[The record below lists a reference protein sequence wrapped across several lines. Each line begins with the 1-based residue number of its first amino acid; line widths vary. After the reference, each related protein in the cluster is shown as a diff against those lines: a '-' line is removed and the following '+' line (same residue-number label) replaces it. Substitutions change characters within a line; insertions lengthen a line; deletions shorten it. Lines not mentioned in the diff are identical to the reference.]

1 MFGKFY
7 GIGVG
12 PGDPELLT
20 IKAVNTLHTV
30 DIIAVPESNKEKS
43 STALEIVK
51 PHLKEGYQTIS
62 VFFPMIKSE
71 EERQKSRQKNAD
83 IISDLIK
90 EGKNVAFITLGD
102 PMLYSTYIYL
112 IQLMNKAE
120 IEIETIPGIYSFSA
134 ISSRLNIPLVKGD
147 EKLAVITSMETT
159 DWVALSNFDTIVCMK
174 IISYKQALSDFL
186 RYHPQYSFV
195 MASNVGHPT
204 ETVSYDEA
212 EIETDLPYFTT
223 AILQNTNL

>member
-51 PHLKEGYQTIS
+51 PHLKEGYQTIP
-62 VFFPMIKSE
+62 VFFPMIKDE
-71 EERQKSRQKNAD
+71 VERQKSRQKNAD
-83 IISDLIK
+83 IINDLIRQ
-90 EGKNVAFITLGD
+90 GKNVAFITLGD

-112 IQLMNKAE
+112 IQLMADSG

-147 EKLAVITSMETT
+147 EKLAVITSLETT
-159 DWVALSNFDTIVCMK
+159 EWEALRSFDTIVCMK
-174 IISYKQALSDFL
+174 IISYKKGLADFL
-186 RYHPQYSFV
+186 RQNSEFSFV
-195 MASNVGHPT
+195 MASNIGHPT
-204 ETVSYDEA
+204 ETVSRSVD

-223 AILQNTNL
+223 AILQKNK